1 MVFDFCR
8 ASRRYSQCF
17 TNESGAVR
25 KSYSTAHRQNGLRPL
40 SQACPSG
47 GKRAKIDSTALG
59 FGVSAVFL
67 RSASFGGSVGANSSS
82 TALPK
87 IDFFYW

>member
-40 SQACPSG
+40 SQACSSG
-47 GKRAKIDSTALG
+47 GKRAKIDSSALG
-59 FGVSAVFL
+59 VGVS
-67 RSASFGGSVGANSSS
+67 GGLIEIRLFPRVG
-82 TALPK
+82 
-87 IDFFYW
+87 WRE

>member
-67 RSASFGGSVGANSSS
+67 RSASFGGSVGANSTS